1 MSTAHSDALPWRR
14 LALLAGL
21 LGALWA
27 VGALTGWTDSLTLES
42 VPEMVRD
49 AGVWGV
55 LFYIAVF
62 SAGELIHVPGF
73 VFVLAAM
80 VVWGPVAGGA
90 MAYVGGLTSLALSF
104 VVVRTVGGKALS
116 KVRNRWMAKALTA
129 LDDRP
134 VRTVALL
141 RLIFW
146 LAPPLNYALALS
158 NVRLRDYLLG
168 SALGFVLPV
177 IGIAAAFDVV
187 RAWWMGS

>member
-1 MSTAHSDALPWRR
+1 
-14 LALLAGL
+14 
-21 LGALWA
+21 
-27 VGALTGWTDSLTLES
+27 
-42 VPEMVRD
+42 
-49 AGVWGV
+49 
-55 LFYIAVF
+55 
-62 SAGELIHVPGF
+62 
-73 VFVLAAM
+73 
-80 VVWGPVAGGA
+80 

-158 NVRLRDYLLG
+158 NVRLRDYLVG